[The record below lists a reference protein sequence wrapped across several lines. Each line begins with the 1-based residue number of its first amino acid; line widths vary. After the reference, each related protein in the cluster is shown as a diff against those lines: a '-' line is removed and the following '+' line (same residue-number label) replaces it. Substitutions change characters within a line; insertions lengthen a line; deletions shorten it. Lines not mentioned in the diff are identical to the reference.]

1 MDNTEVTVQLTATG
15 VLYTNQAEFE
25 AAQNKEDKDA

>member
-1 MDNTEVTVQLTATG
+1 MNTAEVAVHLTATG

-25 AAQNKEDKDA
+25 AAQQDKDA